1 MRDIEI
7 IVQLG
12 RAGEKLAGDAHPLD
26 IIEKV
31 LYSEDGTSSSL
42 QVK

>member
-12 RAGEKLAGDAHPLD
+12 RAGERLGEDDDPLE
-26 IIEKV
+26 IIERL
-31 LYSEDGTSSSL
+31 LYFHEDAI
-42 QVK
+42 